1 MTFADLKIL
10 MARRYYRRRT
20 ITRAPRK
27 KWASNIVTFTG
38 AMTSNFFSHVLVTN
52 AAQTASPTPVIV
64 KVGNFKCQLDASYM
78 YDAPSAANI
87 LCMTAY
93 VMYVPEGISVT
104 TNAAAQDLIAK
115 HPEWIMGW
123 RQFNTDGLQAA
134 QTAHTNSVTFSSRL
148 KRNLNSGDSVQLFVV
163 PYVGASVG
171 WSGAV
176 TGTVQYWNCAN

>member
-27 KWASNIVTFTG
+27 KWASNIVTFTES
-38 AMTSNFFSHVLVTN
+38 MTNPFLTHVLVTN

-78 YDAPSAANI
+78 YETSGANV
-87 LCMTAY
+87 LGMTAY
-93 VMYVPEGISVT
+93 IMYVPEGITVT

-115 HPEWIMGW
+115 HPEWIMAW
-123 RQFNTDGLQAA
+123 RQFNMDGI
-134 QTAHTNSVTFSSRL
+134 QTATAAHVNSVTFSSRL
-148 KRNLNSGDSVQLFVV
+148 KRNLNSGDSIQLFVV
-163 PYVGASVG
+163 PHVSGTVA